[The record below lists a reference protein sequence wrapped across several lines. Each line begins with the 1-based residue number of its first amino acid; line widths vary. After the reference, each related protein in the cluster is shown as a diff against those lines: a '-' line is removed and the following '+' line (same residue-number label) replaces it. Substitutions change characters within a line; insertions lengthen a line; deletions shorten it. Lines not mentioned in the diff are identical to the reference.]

1 MAKKETP
8 KKRLI
13 RQFKDN
19 RPLGMNVKEDLED
32 FEQEIELMIA
42 EGLDLSEATVRGII
56 KRMGGGLRE

>member
-1 MAKKETP
+1 MTETP

-19 RPLGMNVKEDLED
+19 RPLGMNVAEDLED
-32 FEQEIELMIA
+32 FEQEIEVMIA
-42 EGLDLSEATVRGII
+42 EGIDLSEATVRSVI